1 MNEVDDEDSEGE
13 WESVGV
19 SLNERLRERLAARAA
34 GDPTVPLDEAWE
46 QWFKNAVET
55 GEIGSVRDSLRER
68 QRMID
73 NARAGHWEDIPEVL
87 QDMVRDVLQAEE
99 DRLRGRSALSPH
111 PSNPQL
117 GILSAPAS
125 AVPQTT
131 AHTSAPRSSHSGLR
145 IPGAFQGVSD
155 GGTSHVQRTNA

>member
-1 MNEVDDEDSEGE
+1 MNEVDEDSEGE

-34 GDPTVPLDEAWE
+34 GDSTLPLDEAWE

-55 GEIGSVRDSLRER
+55 GEIVSVRDSLRER

-87 QDMVRDVLQAEE
+87 QDMVRDLLQAEQG
-99 DRLRGRSALSPH
+99 RLRGRSSLSPH

-125 AVPQTT
+125 AMPHP
-131 AHTSAPRSSHSGLR
+131 AHTAAPQRSHSGLR

-155 GGTSHVQRTNA
+155 GGTSHVQRTSA